1 MHLSCCSSTQKN
13 RHSMSTFFKLKAT
26 HSLIVILITIADV
39 YDSILWNVSHLQG
52 VKWDHCEVVLF
63 FLGSCPAPMAVGEV
77 GSGKSTALDLTYKL
91 LGGKYLS
98 QSSGESVSSDLV
110 RSSLPVFWDDPTY
123 QSSLKSILV
132 STLQAGGKQTK
143 SGGNEIPQTTFLL
156 TVNFNLADD
165 MRLAFK

>member
-1 MHLSCCSSTQKN
+1 
-13 RHSMSTFFKLKAT
+13 
-26 HSLIVILITIADV
+26 
-39 YDSILWNVSHLQG
+39 
-52 VKWDHCEVVLF
+52 
-63 FLGSCPAPMAVGEV
+63 MAVGEV

-91 LGGKYLS
+91 LGGTYLS

-110 RSSLPVFWDDPTY
+110 RSLLPVFWHDPTY

-132 STLQAGGKQTK
+132 STFQAGGKQTK
-143 SGGNEIPQTTFLL
+143 SGGNEFPQTTFLL

>member
-1 MHLSCCSSTQKN
+1 
-13 RHSMSTFFKLKAT
+13 MSTFIKLKAT

-39 YDSILWNVSHLQG
+39 YDSILWNVIHLQGGTG

-77 GSGKSTALDLTYKL
+77 GSGKSTALDLTHKL
-91 LGGKYLS
+91 LGGTYLS

-132 STLQAGGKQTK
+132 STFQPDGKQTK

-156 TVNFNLADD
+156 TVSFNLADD